1 MSLNT
6 IKTYS
11 FCLLISLVLVSFG
24 FVSLKAQTIEENRK
38 KAYELVDQSK
48 FYEALPYL
56 EKLAAAEPNNPEH
69 QKYLGFAYIAKNRVE
84 TSPEA
89 KREARIKARA
99 ALIKARE
106 LGYVDLQ
113 LEALIDGL
121 AADGSEKGKFSFH
134 PKADKLMEEA
144 EVFFAQGKFDEAL
157 KKYQEAMEIDAQ
169 IYYAALFSGDVYLQK
184 GDYKEAEFWYKKAI
198 EINPFIETAYRYSAT
213 PLMRQKKYEEA
224 LPRYIEAY
232 ITSPYNKLAISG
244 ISNWSQVTG
253 RRVGHPRVDIPKEE
267 IGKDGKPTTVIAVN
281 PLANDGSMAWIAYS
295 ATRIT
300 WKETK
305 FAQTYPNERN
315 YRHSVQEEVDALR
328 SVVRM
333 AKESKPKKLNPQF
346 ELIEK
351 LDKEGL
357 LEAYILLALAD
368 NGIAQ
373 EHYKYLR
380 TNRDKLRQDV
390 TNYVVQK

>member
-1 MSLNT
+1 MLLNT
-6 IKTYS
+6 LKTYGS
-11 FCLLISLVLVSFG
+11 CLLIGLAFIFLG
-24 FVSLKAQTIEENRK
+24 FVSLNAQTIEETRK
-38 KAYELVDQSK
+38 KAYELVDQNK

-56 EKLAAAEPNNPEH
+56 EKLVAAEPNKAEH
-69 QKYLGFAYIAKNRVE
+69 QKYLGFAYIAKNKVE
-84 TSPEA
+84 SSPEA
-89 KREARIKARA
+89 KRDARLKARA
-99 ALIKARE
+99 ALLKARE
-106 LGYVDLQ
+106 LGYQDLQ

-121 AADGSEKGKFSFH
+121 GADGSEKGKFSFN
-134 PKADKLMEEA
+134 PKADEIMEEA
-144 EVFFAQGKFDEAL
+144 EVNFAQGKFDEAL
-157 KKYQEAMEIDAQ
+157 KKYQEALELDPK

-184 GDYKEAEFWYKKAI
+184 GDYKEAEYWYKKAI

-213 PLMRQKKYEEA
+213 PLMKQKKYDEA

-232 ITSPYNKLAISG
+232 ITSPYNKLAVSG
-244 ISNWSQVTG
+244 IANWSQVTG
-253 RRVGHPRVDIPKEE
+253 RRVGHPRLDIPREE

-281 PLANDGSMAWIAYS
+281 PLADDGSMAWIAYS

-300 WKETK
+300 WKDTK
-305 FAQTYPNERN
+305 FAQTFPNERN

-328 SVVRM
+328 SVVKM
-333 AKESKPKKLNPQF
+333 AKESKAKKLNPQF
-346 ELIEK
+346 ELLEK

-373 EHYKYLR
+373 EHYKYLQ
-380 TNRDKLRQDV
+380 TNRDKLRQYV